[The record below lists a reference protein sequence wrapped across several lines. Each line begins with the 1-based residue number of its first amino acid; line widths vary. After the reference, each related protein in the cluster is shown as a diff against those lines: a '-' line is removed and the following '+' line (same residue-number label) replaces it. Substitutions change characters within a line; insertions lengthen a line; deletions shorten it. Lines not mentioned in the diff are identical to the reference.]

1 MCINP
6 TSDGAESK
14 YAHTPPR
21 KDWSQPAFGKLLP
34 CELRGDRNLFKTE
47 PHAEGMEIQIL
58 EEKDN
63 PLLERKEIQLRVIQ
77 DAGSPKISDLRKK
90 IAAQL
95 SLDESL
101 FVVQHANAEYG
112 MNESRCMLKIYKTEE
127 RLKAVEADHVLK
139 KNGLVEVSSDETQ

>member
-1 MCINP
+1 
-6 TSDGAESK
+6 
-14 YAHTPPR
+14 
-21 KDWSQPAFGKLLP
+21 
-34 CELRGDRNLFKTE
+34 
-47 PHAEGMEIQIL
+47 MEIQIL

-112 MNESRCMLKIYKTEE
+112 MNESRCMLKIYKNEE

-139 KNGLVEVSSDETQ
+139 KNGLVEVSSDEAQ